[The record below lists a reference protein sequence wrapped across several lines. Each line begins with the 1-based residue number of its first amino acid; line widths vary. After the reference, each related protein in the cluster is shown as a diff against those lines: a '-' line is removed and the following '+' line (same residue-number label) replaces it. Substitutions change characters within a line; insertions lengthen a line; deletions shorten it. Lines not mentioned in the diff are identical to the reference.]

1 MYIHI
6 QLSGE
11 RGFFTTKGSPV
22 SNAPLIAKLL
32 EAISQPTQVAIL
44 HYKGHET
51 THNTVSLGNNTADQV
66 AGQIALQQGPLPIL
80 FLRTSLTLNYSK
92 AKIEALLSQ
101 ENTSKH
107 SSGWITLHDKLVL
120 PEKQAMSIITQIHDS
135 LTTVACDGLRR
146 GPLSPNPPICG
157 KPGIFFLCNQT
168 TLLQCFPPNWTQP
181 CTPVFLMP
189 YLTILTPQAM
199 EDQIQPTCHRR
210 RALAA
215 APLLLRGGLFMALGL
230 RVGGLGSAMQ
240 FYYKLSTDLN

>member
-1 MYIHI
+1 M
-6 QLSGE
+6 
-11 RGFFTTKGSPV
+11 
-22 SNAPLIAKLL
+22 
-32 EAISQPTQVAIL
+32 
-44 HYKGHET
+44 
-51 THNTVSLGNNTADQV
+51 THDTVSLGNNRADQV

-80 FLRTSLTLNYSK
+80 FLKTSPTPNYSK
-92 AKIEALLSQ
+92 AKMEAFLSQ
-101 ENTSKH
+101 EGASKH
-107 SSGWITLHDKLVL
+107 PSGWITLHDKLVL

-199 EDQIQPTCHRR
+199 EDQIRPTHRRR

-215 APLLLRGGLFMALGL
+215 APLLLGGGLFTALGL
-230 RVGGLGSAMQ
+230 GAGGLGSATH
-240 FYYKLSTDLN
+240 FCYKQSTDLNRDLDKVADSLMALQTQITSLAAVACQNRRALDLLRAEKGGPASS

>member
-1 MYIHI
+1 MLA
-6 QLSGE
+6 LSSFE
-11 RGFFTTKGSPV
+11 TSTAPCPTNPQEMDRGPKSHSKCHRSNLTTEILYLPA
-22 SNAPLIAKLL
+22 NASCVLA
-32 EAISQPTQVAIL
+32 
-44 HYKGHET
+44 
-51 THNTVSLGNNTADQV
+51 NNT
-66 AGQIALQQGPLPIL
+66 
-80 FLRTSLTLNYSK
+80 
-92 AKIEALLSQ
+92 
-101 ENTSKH
+101 
-107 SSGWITLHDKLVL
+107 
-120 PEKQAMSIITQIHDS
+120 S

-181 CTPVFLMP
+181 CTPIFLTP
-189 YLTILTPQAM
+189 SLTILTPQAM